1 MASVVHDPDMDSTT
15 RTSLDHQGLAVISP
29 EECWQL
35 LADTPVGR
43 VAFNEAG
50 EPTVLPVNHAVVG
63 HRVVFR
69 TRRGSL
75 LHEALMAE
83 PVAFQVDDFDAIER
97 TGWSVLVR
105 GVAEVAEDTD
115 ELEDLELRPW
125 ADRVERND
133 WVQIRAEEISG
144 RRIVPSGG

>member
-1 MASVVHDPDMDSTT
+1 MDSTA
-15 RTSLDHQGLAVISP
+15 RTSLDHQGLEVIAP

-50 EPTVLPVNHAVVG
+50 EPMVLPVNHAVVG
-63 HRVVFR
+63 HRIVFR
-69 TRRGSL
+69 TLRGSL

-83 PVAFQVDDFDAIER
+83 PVAFQVDDFDVVER

-105 GVAEVAEDTD
+105 GIADLAEDPQA
-115 ELEDLELRPW
+115 LEALELHPW
-125 ADRVERND
+125 ADTVERND
-133 WVQIRAEEISG
+133 WVQIRVEEVTG
-144 RRIVPSGG
+144 RRIAPAG

>member
-1 MASVVHDPDMDSTT
+1 MDTT
-15 RTSLDHQGLAVISP
+15 GPTSLDHQGLAIIAP

-35 LADTPVGR
+35 LADAPVGR

-63 HRVVFR
+63 HRIVFR
-69 TRRGSL
+69 TLRGSL

-83 PVAFQVDDFDAIER
+83 PVAFQVDSFDAIER

-105 GVAEVAEDTD
+105 GVADLAEDPATLD
-115 ELEDLELRPW
+115 ELELHPW
-125 ADRVERND
+125 ADSVERND
-133 WVQIRAEEISG
+133 WVEIRAEEISG
-144 RRIVPSGG
+144 RRIVPSGA

>member
-1 MASVVHDPDMDSTT
+1 MDST
-15 RTSLDHQGLAVISP
+15 RGTSLDHQGLEVIAP

-35 LADTPVGR
+35 LADAPVGR

-63 HRVVFR
+63 HRIVFR
-69 TRRGSL
+69 TLRGSL

-83 PVAFQVDDFDAIER
+83 PVAFQVDSFDAVER

-105 GVAEVAEDTD
+105 GVADLAEDPQQ
-115 ELEDLELRPW
+115 LEALELYPW
-125 ADRVERND
+125 ADSVERED

-144 RRIVPSGG
+144 RRIVPSGR